1 METRAVD
8 ARRNGLSESR
18 SLQADVRTL
27 PNGLCVV
34 LLEDH
39 HAPVVAMQTWVRFGS
54 ADEGPVVAGIA
65 HVFEHMLFK
74 GTERFP
80 NGEIAAL
87 IEGAGGTVNA
97 WTSYD
102 ETVYHV
108 TLSSRFWEVGF
119 DVLSDA
125 VLHSL
130 FDANELAREKEVVL
144 EELWRGKDNPDREIS
159 ERLFQLLFTEH
170 PYRRPVIG
178 FEETVSNLSRDDMLR
193 VFQTWYV
200 PNNMIFV
207 AVGDFDTPTLMQA
220 VEARFGTLP
229 APELPTRP
237 RLEEPP
243 QSEPRISAFTFQAEM
258 ARIEFAFPGVSSN
271 DPQVP
276 MLDLLGDLMGN
287 GYNSVLYTAL
297 KRKRDITHDVF
308 AYSYTPLDRGMFSLG
323 ASCLP
328 EHAPEVIRLLL
339 QQVRD
344 TATLVVSDAALA
356 AAKTRIISG
365 FVHSRETYQGI
376 AEQLGRC
383 TLTYNDPNY
392 GERYVEAIG
401 AITLDDLRRT
411 AAAFLDLQRTNIA
424 VLMPE
429 GVPLPDRD
437 TVLAWMQEAPPTRAQ
452 SSHHYPITT
461 DTAAQLSVIDL
472 DDNRKLIVQTDRKAP
487 LVSVR
492 VMLDGGQRV
501 EPVDKAGLV
510 RLLTTVWDRGT
521 ETRSAS
527 EIEHDIDR
535 LGATFGAIGDRD
547 SLQMSA
553 RFLKETFVDGM
564 ELFFDVLTYPT
575 FPEHEVAR
583 EQADQL
589 RELETLKENR
599 FAYAFQQFLSLLYSQ
614 HPYSHLSIGRRAD
627 LETVSRDDLIAFHQA
642 LLQSHQ
648 TVFAVVGDITVDEV
662 LPLFHHQACAPQFGN
677 GHTTPLTTPALSMPS
692 QAIEQVMDV
701 EGQQTHIVWGF
712 PTVTLHDPNRYAL
725 RLLDTILGGMGGRLF
740 AELRDQKSLAYT
752 VTTVDTYPV
761 NTGFLALYIGCSPEK
776 EIEALDEFQR
786 VVRDVQHNG
795 VTDKELARA
804 KTYLEGVL
812 DIGLQGTSQRTAV
825 YGLGTL
831 QMGKWNAYKSYLQAL
846 QNVTREDVQRVAQ
859 TYLNPDRSVRVIVRA
874 ARD

>member
-8 ARRNGLSESR
+8 ACRPGLPESR
-18 SLQADVRTL
+18 GLQADVRTL
-27 PNGLCVV
+27 PNGLSVV

-80 NGEIAAL
+80 NGEIASL

-108 TLSSRFWEVGF
+108 TLSSRFWETGF

-130 FDANELAREKEVVL
+130 FDADELAREKEVVL

-159 ERLFQLLFTEH
+159 ERLFQLTFTEH

-178 FEETVSNLSRDDMLR
+178 FEETVSKLSREDMLR
-193 VFQTWYV
+193 VFKTWYV

-220 VEARFGTLP
+220 VEARFGALP

-237 RLEEPP
+237 RSQEPL

-258 ARIEFAFPGVSSN
+258 ARIEFAFPGVASS
-271 DPQVP
+271 DPNVP
-276 MLDLLGDLMGN
+276 ALDLLGDLMGN

-297 KRKRDITHDVF
+297 KRKREIAHDVF

-328 EHAPEVIRLLL
+328 EHAPEVIRALL

-344 TATLVVSDAALA
+344 TSSLAISDAALA

-365 FVHSRETYQGI
+365 FVHARETYQGI

-392 GERYVEAIG
+392 GERYVAAIS
-401 AITLDDLRRT
+401 AITLDDLRRI
-411 AAAFLDLQRTNIA
+411 AAEFLDLQRANIA

-429 GVPLPDRD
+429 GVPLPDRE
-437 TVLAWMQEAPPTRAQ
+437 TVLAWMDKPGQTQVQP
-452 SSHHYPITT
+452 SYHYPITT
-461 DTAAQLSVIDL
+461 DTAAQLSVIEL
-472 DDNRKLIVQTDRKAP
+472 SGNRKLIVQTDRKAP

-492 VMLDGGQRV
+492 AMLDGGQRV

-527 EIEHDIDR
+527 DIEHDIDR

-553 RFLKETFVDGM
+553 RFLKETFADGM
-564 ELFFDVLTYPT
+564 ELFFDVLTHPT
-575 FPEHEVAR
+575 FPEHEVTR

-589 RELETLKENR
+589 RELDALKENR
-599 FAYAFQQFLSLLYSQ
+599 FAYAFQQFLATMYGQ
-614 HPYSHLSIGRRAD
+614 HPYSHLSLGRRAD
-627 LETVSRDDLIAFHQA
+627 LETVSRDDLMAFHQA

-648 TVFAVVGDITVDEV
+648 TVFSVVGDITVDEV
-662 LPLFHHQACAPQFGN
+662 LPLFRQQAEAPQLGN
-677 GHTTPLTTPALSMPS
+677 GHIAPLTTPALSMPS
-692 QAIEQVMDV
+692 ESIEQVFEM

-740 AELRDQKSLAYT
+740 TELRDQKSLAYT
-752 VTTVDTYPV
+752 VTTIDT
-761 NTGFLALYIGCSPEK
+761 
-776 EIEALDEFQR
+776 
-786 VVRDVQHNG
+786 
-795 VTDKELARA
+795 
-804 KTYLEGVL
+804 
-812 DIGLQGTSQRTAV
+812 
-825 YGLGTL
+825 
-831 QMGKWNAYKSYLQAL
+831 
-846 QNVTREDVQRVAQ
+846 
-859 TYLNPDRSVRVIVRA
+859 
-874 ARD
+874 

>member
-8 ARRNGLSESR
+8 ARRRGLPESR
-18 SLQADVRTL
+18 GLRADVHTL

-80 NGEIAAL
+80 NGEIASL
-87 IEGAGGTVNA
+87 IEGAGGSVNA

-108 TLSSRFWEVGF
+108 TLSSRFWETGF

-130 FDANELAREKEVVL
+130 FDADELAREKEVVL

-159 ERLFQLLFTEH
+159 ERLFQLTFTEH

-178 FEETVSNLSRDDMLR
+178 FEETVSKLSREDMLR
-193 VFQTWYV
+193 VFKTWYV

-220 VEARFGTLP
+220 VEARFGALP
-229 APELPTRP
+229 APELPVRP
-237 RLEEPP
+237 RSEEPP

-258 ARIEFAFPGVSSN
+258 ARIEFAFPGVNSN
-271 DPQVP
+271 DPKVP
-276 MLDLLGDLMGN
+276 VLDLLGDLMGN

-297 KRKRDITHDVF
+297 KRKRDIAHDVF

-328 EHAPEVIRLLL
+328 EHAPEVIRALL

-344 TATLVVSDAALA
+344 TATLALSDSALA

-365 FVHSRETYQGI
+365 FVHARETYQGI

-392 GERYVEAIG
+392 GERFVEAIS
-401 AITLDDLRRT
+401 ALTLDDLRQT
-411 AAAFLDLQRTNIA
+411 AAEFLDLQRANIA

-437 TVLAWMQEAPPTRAQ
+437 TVLAWMENPSQAQ
-452 SSHHYPITT
+452 AQPSYDYPITT
-461 DTAAQLSVIDL
+461 DTASQLSVVEL
-472 DDNRKLIVQTDRKAP
+472 SGNRKLIVQTDRKAP

-492 VMLDGGQRV
+492 AMVEGGQRV

-527 EIEHDIDR
+527 DIEHDIDR

-564 ELFFDVLTYPT
+564 DLFFDVFTYPT
-575 FPEHEVAR
+575 FPEHKVIR
-583 EQADQL
+583 EQVDQL
-589 RELETLKENR
+589 RELDTLKENR
-599 FAYAFQQFLSLLYSQ
+599 FAYAFQKFLAALYGR
-614 HPYSHLSIGRRAD
+614 HPYSHLSIGRHED
-627 LETVSRDDLIAFHQA
+627 LETVSRDDLIAFHQT

-648 TVFAVVGDITVDEV
+648 TVFSVVGDVTLDEV
-662 LPLFHHQACAPQFGN
+662 LPLFEHQAEAPQLGD
-677 GHTTPLTTPALSMPS
+677 GHVTSLTTPALSMPS
-692 QAIEQVMDV
+692 KAIEEILEM

-725 RLLDTILGGMGGRLF
+725 RLLDTILGGMGGQLF
-740 AELRDQKSLAYT
+740 VELRDQKSLAYT

-761 NTGFLALYIGCSPEK
+761 NTGFIALYIGCSPEK
-776 EIEALDEFQR
+776 EVEALDEFQR

-795 VTDKELARA
+795 VTDEELARA

-831 QMGKWNAYKSYLQAL
+831 QMGKWNAYKSYLKAL
-846 QNVTREDVQRVAQ
+846 QNVSREDIQRVAQ
-859 TYLNPDRSVRVIVRA
+859 TYLNPERSVRVIIRA
-874 ARD
+874 TR

>member
-8 ARRNGLSESR
+8 ARRRGLPESR
-18 SLQADVRTL
+18 GLQADVRTL

-54 ADEGPVVAGIA
+54 ADEGPAVAGIA

-108 TLSSRFWEVGF
+108 TLSSRFWETGF

-125 VLHSL
+125 VLNSL
-130 FDANELAREKEVVL
+130 FDADELAREKEVVL

-159 ERLFQLLFTEH
+159 ERLFQLIFTEH
-170 PYRRPVIG
+170 PYGRPVIG
-178 FEETVSNLSRDDMLR
+178 FEDTVSKLSRDDMLR
-193 VFQTWYV
+193 VFKTWYV

-207 AVGDFDTPTLMQA
+207 AVGDFDTPALMQA
-220 VEARFGTLP
+220 VEERFGSLSKPVLP
-229 APELPTRP
+229 SRP
-237 RLEEPP
+237 RTEEPR

-258 ARIEFAFPGVSSN
+258 ARIEFAFPGVASN

-276 MLDLLGDLMGN
+276 ALDLLGDLMGN

-297 KRKRDITHDVF
+297 KRNRDIAHDVF

-328 EHAPEVIRLLL
+328 EHVPDVIRTLL

-344 TATLVVSDAALA
+344 TATLNLSDAALT

-365 FVHSRETYQGI
+365 FVHARETYQGI

-383 TLTYNDPNY
+383 TLTYSDPNY
-392 GERYVEAIG
+392 GERYVEAIS
-401 AITLDDLRRT
+401 ALTLDDLRQIAT
-411 AAAFLDLQRTNIA
+411 TFLDLQRVNIA

-429 GVPLPDRD
+429 GAELPDRD
-437 TVLAWMQEAPPTRAQ
+437 TVLAWMDEPADIQAPP
-452 SSHHYPITT
+452 SYHYPITT
-461 DTAAQLSVIDL
+461 DTAAQLSVVEL
-472 DDNRKLIVQTDRKAP
+472 SENRKLIVQTDRKAP

-492 VMLDGGQRV
+492 AMLDGGQRV
-501 EPVDKAGLV
+501 EPIDKAGLV

-527 EIEHDIDR
+527 DIEHDIDR
-535 LGATFGAIGDRD
+535 LGATFGAVGDRD

-553 RFLKETFVDGM
+553 RFLKDTFADGM

-575 FPEHEVAR
+575 FPEHEVSR
-583 EQADQL
+583 ELTDQL
-589 RELETLKENR
+589 RELDALKENR
-599 FAYAFQQFLSLLYSQ
+599 FAYAFQQFLATLYGQ
-614 HPYSHLSIGRRAD
+614 HPYSHLSIGRREH
-627 LETVSRDDLIAFHQA
+627 LETVTRDDLTAFHQSI
-642 LLQSHQ
+642 LQAHRA
-648 TVFAVVGDITVDEV
+648 VFSVVGDITVDEV
-662 LPLFHHQACAPQFGN
+662 LPLFQHQASAPYFGN
-677 GHTTPLTTPALSMPS
+677 GHTMPLTTPTLSMPS
-692 QAIEQVMDV
+692 EASEQVIEM

-712 PTVTLHDPNRYAL
+712 PTVTLRDPNRYAL

-740 AELRDQKSLAYT
+740 VELRDQKSLAYT
-752 VTTVDTYPV
+752 VTTVDTYPID
-761 NTGFLALYIGCSPEK
+761 TGFLALYIGCSPEK
-776 EIEALDEFQR
+776 EVEALDEFQR
-786 VVRDVQHNG
+786 VVRDVQQNG
-795 VTDKELARA
+795 VTDEEMARA

-831 QMGKWNAYKSYLQAL
+831 QMGKWNAYQNYLKAL
-846 QNVTREDVQRVAQ
+846 QDVTREDVQRVAQ
-859 TYLNPDRSVRVIVRA
+859 TYLNTDRSVRVIIRA
-874 ARD
+874 TRE

>member
-1 METRAVD
+1 
-8 ARRNGLSESR
+8 
-18 SLQADVRTL
+18 
-27 PNGLCVV
+27 
-34 LLEDH
+34 
-39 HAPVVAMQTWVRFGS
+39 MQTWVRFGS

-65 HVFEHMLFK
+65 HVFEHMMFK

-80 NGEIAAL
+80 NGEIASL

-102 ETVYHV
+102 ETVYYV
-108 TLSSRFWEVGF
+108 TLSSRFWETGF

-130 FDANELAREKEVVL
+130 FDADELAREKEVVL

-159 ERLFQLLFTEH
+159 ERLFQLTFTEH

-178 FEETVSNLSRDDMLR
+178 FEETVSKLSREDMLR
-193 VFQTWYV
+193 VFNTWYV

-220 VEARFGTLP
+220 VETRFGSLP
-229 APELPTRP
+229 APDLPPRP
-237 RLEEPP
+237 RSEEPP
-243 QSEPRISAFTFQAEM
+243 QCEPRISAFTFQAEI
-258 ARIEFAFPGVSSN
+258 ARIEFAFPGLASS

-276 MLDLLGDLMGN
+276 VLDLLGDLMGN

-297 KRKRDITHDVF
+297 KRKRNIAHDVF

-328 EHAPEVIRLLL
+328 EHVPEVIRALL
-339 QQVRD
+339 QQVRN
-344 TATLVVSDAALA
+344 ASTLALSDAALA

-365 FVHSRETYQGI
+365 FVHARETYQGI

-392 GERYVEAIG
+392 GERYVEAIS
-401 AITLDDLRRT
+401 AVTLDDLRQT
-411 AAAFLDLQRTNIA
+411 AVAFLDLQRANIA

-429 GVPLPDRD
+429 GVHLPDRD
-437 TVLAWMQEAPPTRAQ
+437 TVLAWMQPPSPTQAQ
-452 SSHHYPITT
+452 LSCHYPITT
-461 DTAAQLSVIDL
+461 DTAAQLSVIELSDT
-472 DDNRKLIVQTDRKAP
+472 RTLIVQTDRKAP

-501 EPVDKAGLV
+501 EPTDKAGLV

-527 EIEHDIDR
+527 DIEHDIDR
-535 LGATFGAIGDRD
+535 LGATFGALGDRD

-575 FPEHEVAR
+575 FPEHEVIR

-589 RELETLKENR
+589 RELEALKENR
-599 FAYAFQQFLSLLYSQ
+599 FAYAFQKFLAALYGQ
-614 HPYSHLSIGRRAD
+614 HPYSHLSIGRRED
-627 LETVSRDDLIAFHQA
+627 LETVSRDDLIGFHRS

-648 TVFAVVGDITVDEV
+648 TVFSVVGDVTVEEV
-662 LPLFHHQACAPQFGN
+662 LPLFQHQGKALQFGN
-677 GHTTPLTTPALSMPS
+677 GHTPPLTTPAMTMPPT
-692 QAIEQVMDV
+692 AIEQVIEM

-740 AELRDQKSLAYT
+740 VELRDQKSLAYT
-752 VTTVDTYPV
+752 VTTVDTYPI

-776 EIEALDEFQR
+776 ETAALDEFQR
-786 VVRDVQHNG
+786 VVHDVQHNG
-795 VTDKELARA
+795 VTDEELARA

-831 QMGKWNAYKSYLQAL
+831 QMGKWNAYKSYLKAL
-846 QNVTREDVQRVAQ
+846 QNITREDVQRVAQ
-859 TYLNPDRSVRVIVRA
+859 QYLNPDRSVRVIIRA
-874 ARD
+874 TATNCKTA

>member
-8 ARRNGLSESR
+8 ARRSGLSESR
-18 SLQADVRTL
+18 GLQADVRTL
-27 PNGLCVV
+27 SNGLCVV

-80 NGEIAAL
+80 NGEIASL
-87 IEGAGGTVNA
+87 IESAGGTVNA

-108 TLSSRFWEVGF
+108 TLSSRFWETGF

-130 FDANELAREKEVVL
+130 FDADELAREKEVVL
-144 EELWRGKDNPDREIS
+144 EELWRGKDNPDREIA
-159 ERLFQLLFTEH
+159 ERLFQLTFSEH

-178 FEETVSNLSRDDMLR
+178 SEETVSKLSREDMLR
-193 VFQTWYV
+193 VFNTWYV

-207 AVGDFDTPTLMQA
+207 AVGDFDTPALMEA
-220 VEARFGTLP
+220 VEARFGALP
-229 APELPTRP
+229 APELPVRP
-237 RLEEPP
+237 RVQEPP
-243 QSEPRISAFTFQAEM
+243 QTEPRISAFTFQAEM
-258 ARIEFAFPGVSSN
+258 ARIEVAFPGVASN
-271 DPQVP
+271 DPKVP
-276 MLDLLGDLMGN
+276 VLDLLGDLMGN

-297 KRKRDITHDVF
+297 KRKRDIAHDVF
-308 AYSYTPLDRGMFSLG
+308 AYSYTPLDQGMFSLG

-328 EHAPEVIRLLL
+328 EHAPEVIRALL

-344 TATLVVSDAALA
+344 TATLALSEAALA

-365 FVHSRETYQGI
+365 FVHARETYQGI

-383 TLTYNDPNY
+383 TLTYSDPNY
-392 GERYVEAIG
+392 GERYVEAIS
-401 AITLDDLRRT
+401 ALTLDDLRQT
-411 AAAFLDLQRTNIA
+411 AAEFLDLQRVNIA

-437 TVLAWMQEAPPTRAQ
+437 TVLEWMQKSSPDQTA
-452 SSHHYPITT
+452 SSHRYPMTT
-461 DTAAQLSVIDL
+461 DTAAQLSVIEL
-472 DDNRKLIVQTDRKAP
+472 SDNRKLVVQTDRKVP

-492 VMLDGGQRV
+492 AMLDGGQRV
-501 EPVDKAGLV
+501 EPADKAGLV

-527 EIEHDIDR
+527 DIEHDIDR

-575 FPEHEVAR
+575 FPDHEVMR

-589 RELETLKENR
+589 RELDSLKENR
-599 FAYAFQQFLSLLYSQ
+599 FAYAFQQFLASLYGQ
-614 HPYSHLSIGRRAD
+614 HPYSHLSIGRREA
-627 LETVSRDDLIAFHQA
+627 LATVSRDDLIAFHQA

-648 TVFAVVGDITVDEV
+648 TVFSVVGDVTVDEV
-662 LPLFHHQACAPQFGN
+662 LPLFQPQAESPRFSDAALK
-677 GHTTPLTTPALSMPS
+677 PLTTPALSMPS
-692 QAIEQVMDV
+692 EAVEHVLDM

-712 PTVTLHDPNRYAL
+712 PTVTLHDPNRYAI

-740 AELRDQKSLAYT
+740 VELRDQKSLAYT

-776 EIEALDEFQR
+776 EVEALDEFQR
-786 VVRDVQHNG
+786 VVCDVQNNG
-795 VTDKELARA
+795 VTEEELTRA

-831 QMGKWNAYKSYLQAL
+831 QMGKWNAYKSYLKAL
-846 QNVTREDVQRVAQ
+846 QNVTREDVQHAAQ
-859 TYLNPDRSVRVIVRA
+859 TYLNPDRSVRVIIRA
-874 ARD
+874 TR

>member
-1 METRAVD
+1 MEIRAED
-8 ARRNGLSESR
+8 ARRCGLAQSR
-18 SLQADVRTL
+18 GLKADVRTL
-27 PNGLCVV
+27 SNGLCVV

-80 NGEIAAL
+80 NGEIASL
-87 IEGAGGTVNA
+87 IEGAGGSVNA

-108 TLSSRFWEVGF
+108 TLSSRFWETGF

-130 FDANELAREKEVVL
+130 FDADELAREKEVVL

-159 ERLFQLLFTEH
+159 ERLFQLMFTEH

-178 FEETVSNLSRDDMLR
+178 FEETVSKLSREDMLR
-193 VFQTWYV
+193 VFNTWYT

-207 AVGDFDTPTLMQA
+207 AVGDFDTPALMQA
-220 VEARFGTLP
+220 IETRFGVLP
-229 APELPTRP
+229 ALDLPPRP
-237 RLEEPP
+237 RAEEPP
-243 QSEPRISAFTFQAEM
+243 QSAPRISAFTFQAEM
-258 ARIEFAFPGVSSN
+258 ARIEFAFPGVASN

-276 MLDLLGDLMGN
+276 ALDLLGDLMGN

-297 KRKRDITHDVF
+297 KRKRDIAHDVF
-308 AYSYTPLDRGMFSLG
+308 AYSYTPLDRGMLSLG
-323 ASCLP
+323 AICAP
-328 EHAPEVIRLLL
+328 EHAPEVIRALL

-344 TATLVVSDAALA
+344 MPALSLSDAALA

-365 FVHSRETYQGI
+365 FVHARETYQGI

-383 TLTYNDPNY
+383 TLTYDDPNY
-392 GERYVEAIG
+392 GERYVQAIS
-401 AITLDDLRRT
+401 AVTLDDLRRT
-411 AAAFLDLQRTNIA
+411 AATFLDLQRANIA
-424 VLMPE
+424 VLMPQ
-429 GVPLPDRD
+429 GAPLPDRD
-437 TVLAWMQEAPPTRAQ
+437 TVLSWMQEPLQTQ
-452 SSHHYPITT
+452 SRPSRHYPIVT
-461 DTAAQLSVIDL
+461 DTAAQLSVIEL
-472 DDNRKLIVQTDRKAP
+472 SDNRTLIVQTDRKAP

-521 ETRSAS
+521 ESRSAAD
-527 EIEHDIDR
+527 IEHDIDR
-535 LGATFGAIGDRD
+535 LGATFGALGDRD

-575 FPEHEVAR
+575 FPEYEVMR

-589 RELETLKENR
+589 RELDALKENR
-599 FAYAFQQFLSLLYSQ
+599 FAYAFQQFLAALYGS
-614 HPYSHLSIGRRAD
+614 HPYSHLSLGRRAD

-642 LLQSHQ
+642 LLQSHD
-648 TVFAVVGDITVDEV
+648 TVFAVVGDVTVDEA
-662 LPLFHHQACAPQFGN
+662 LPLFQSQAQAPIVGD
-677 GHTTPLTTPALSMPS
+677 GRVAPLTTPSLSMPS
-692 QAIEQVMDV
+692 RGIERVIDM

-712 PTVTLHDPNRYAL
+712 PTVTMRDPNRYAL

-740 AELRDQKSLAYT
+740 TELRDQKSLAYT
-752 VTTVDTYPV
+752 VTTLDTYPI

-776 EIEALDEFQR
+776 EVAALDEFQR
-786 VVRDVQHNG
+786 VVRDVQDHG
-795 VTDKELARA
+795 VTDAELIRA

-825 YGLGTL
+825 YGLGQL
-831 QMGKWNAYKSYLQAL
+831 QRGKWNAYQSYLKAL
-846 QNVTREDVQRVAQ
+846 QNVTRADVQRVAK
-859 TYLNPDRSVRVIVRA
+859 TYLNPDSGVRVILRA
-874 ARD
+874 PRG

>member
-8 ARRNGLSESR
+8 ARRSG
-18 SLQADVRTL
+18 LQADVRTL
-27 PNGLCVV
+27 SNGLCVV

-80 NGEIAAL
+80 NGEIASL
-87 IEGAGGTVNA
+87 IEAAGGTVNA

-108 TLSSRFWEVGF
+108 TLSSRFWETGF

-130 FDANELAREKEVVL
+130 FDADELAREKEVVL

-159 ERLFQLLFTEH
+159 ERLFQLTFTEH

-178 FEETVSNLSRDDMLR
+178 FEETVSKLSREDMLR
-193 VFQTWYV
+193 VSKTWYV

-207 AVGDFDTPTLMQA
+207 AVGDFDTPALMEA
-220 VEARFGTLP
+220 VEARFGALP
-229 APELPTRP
+229 APELPVRP
-237 RLEEPP
+237 RSQEPP

-258 ARIEFAFPGVSSN
+258 ARIEVAFPGVASH
-271 DPQVP
+271 DLRVP
-276 MLDLLGDLMGN
+276 ALDLLGDLMGN

-297 KRKRDITHDVF
+297 KRKRDIAHDVF
-308 AYSYTPLDRGMFSLG
+308 AYSYTPLDQGMFSLG

-328 EHAPEVIRLLL
+328 EHAPEMIRALL
-339 QQVRD
+339 QQVRE
-344 TATLVVSDAALA
+344 TVTLALSDAALA

-365 FVHSRETYQGI
+365 FVHARETYQGI

-383 TLTYNDPNY
+383 TLTYDDPNY
-392 GERYVEAIG
+392 GERYVEAIS
-401 AITLDDLRRT
+401 ALTLNDLRQI
-411 AAAFLDLQRTNIA
+411 AVEFLDLQRANIA

-429 GVPLPDRD
+429 GVPLPDRE
-437 TVLAWMQEAPPTRAQ
+437 TVLAWMQKPSQEPVQP
-452 SSHHYPITT
+452 SHHYPMTT
-461 DTAAQLSVIDL
+461 DTASQLSVVEL
-472 DDNRKLIVQTDRKAP
+472 SGNRKLVVQTDRKAP

-492 VMLDGGQRV
+492 AMLDGGQRV

-521 ETRSAS
+521 ETRGAS
-527 EIEHDIDR
+527 DIEHDIDR
-535 LGATFGAIGDRD
+535 LGATFGALGDRD

-553 RFLKETFVDGM
+553 RFLKETFADGM

-575 FPEHEVAR
+575 FPEHEVMC

-589 RELETLKENR
+589 RELDALKENR
-599 FAYAFQQFLSLLYSQ
+599 FAYAFQHFLASLYGQ
-614 HPYSHLSIGRRAD
+614 HPYSHLSIGRRDD
-627 LETVSRDDLIAFHQA
+627 LETVSRDHLVAFHQS

-648 TVFAVVGDITVDEV
+648 TVFSVVGDVTVDEV
-662 LPLFHHQACAPQFGN
+662 LPLFQSQAEAPYVGN
-677 GHTTPLTTPALSMPS
+677 GHLTPLTTPTLSMPS
-692 QAIEQVMDV
+692 EAIEHGFDM

-740 AELRDQKSLAYT
+740 FELRDQKSLAYT
-752 VTTVDTYPV
+752 VTTIDTYPV

-776 EIEALDEFQR
+776 EMEALEEFQR
-786 VVRDVQHNG
+786 VIHDVQHNG
-795 VTDKELARA
+795 VTAEELARA

-846 QNVTREDVQRVAQ
+846 QNVTCEDVQQAAQ
-859 TYLNPDRSVRVIVRA
+859 TYLNPDRSVRVIIRA
-874 ARD
+874 TR

>member
-8 ARRNGLSESR
+8 ARCRGLFKSR
-18 SLQADVRTL
+18 ALQADVRTL

-74 GTERFP
+74 GTQRFP
-80 NGEIAAL
+80 NGEIASL
-87 IEGAGGTVNA
+87 IEGSGGTVNA

-108 TLSSRFWEVGF
+108 TLSSRFWETGF

-130 FDANELAREKEVVL
+130 FDADELAREKEVVL

-159 ERLFQLLFTEH
+159 ERLFQLMFTEH

-178 FEETVSNLSRDDMLR
+178 FEETVSKLSREDMLR
-193 VFQTWYV
+193 VFNTWYV

-220 VEARFGTLP
+220 VEARFGSLP
-229 APELPTRP
+229 APDLPTRP
-237 RLEEPP
+237 RSEEPL
-243 QSEPRISAFTFQAEM
+243 QCEPRISAFTFQAEM
-258 ARIEFAFPGVSSN
+258 ARIEFAFPGVASN
-271 DPQVP
+271 DPHVP
-276 MLDLLGDLMGN
+276 VLDLLGDLMGN

-297 KRKRDITHDVF
+297 KRKRDIAHDVF

-328 EHAPEVIRLLL
+328 EYAPEVIRALL

-344 TATLVVSDAALA
+344 TPTLALSDAALA

-365 FVHSRETYQGI
+365 FVHARETYQGI

-383 TLTYNDPNY
+383 TLTYNNPNY
-392 GERYVEAIG
+392 GEHYVEAIS
-401 AITLDDLRRT
+401 AVTLDDLHQT
-411 AAAFLDLQRTNIA
+411 AAAFLDLKRANIA

-429 GVPLPDRD
+429 GVPLPDRE
-437 TVLAWMQEAPPTRAQ
+437 TVLAWMQQ
-452 SSHHYPITT
+452 SPQPQVQRSYHYPITT
-461 DTAAQLSVIDL
+461 DTAAQLSVIEL
-472 DDNRKLIVQTDRKAP
+472 SDNRKLIVQTDRKAP

-527 EIEHDIDR
+527 DIEHDIDR

-564 ELFFDVLTYPT
+564 QLFFDVLTYPT
-575 FPEHEVAR
+575 FLEHEVIR

-589 RELETLKENR
+589 RELEALRENR
-599 FAYAFQQFLSLLYSQ
+599 FAYAFQQFLAALYGQ
-614 HPYSHLSIGRRAD
+614 HPYSHLSIGRREE
-627 LETVSRDDLIAFHQA
+627 LETVSRDDLIAFHQS

-648 TVFAVVGDITVDEV
+648 TVFSVVGDVTVDEV
-662 LPLFHHQACAPQFGN
+662 LPLFQHQAEAPQFGN
-677 GHTTPLTTPALSMPS
+677 RHTTPLSAPALSMPS
-692 QAIEQVMDV
+692 QAIEQVMV
-701 EGQQTHIVWGF
+701 MEGQQTHIVWGF

-740 AELRDQKSLAYT
+740 VELRDQKSLAYT
-752 VTTVDTYPV
+752 VTTLDTYPI

-776 EIEALDEFQR
+776 EVEVLDEFQR
-786 VVRDVQHNG
+786 VVHDVQRNG
-795 VTDKELARA
+795 VTEEELARA

-812 DIGLQGTSQRTAV
+812 DIGMQGTSQRTAV

-831 QMGKWNAYKSYLQAL
+831 QMGKWNAYQSYLKAL
-846 QNVTREDVQRVAQ
+846 QNVTCEDVQRAAQ
-859 TYLNPDRSVRVIVRA
+859 TYLNPDRSARVIIRA
-874 ARD
+874 SR

>member
-1 METRAVD
+1 MGTRAVD
-8 ARRNGLSESR
+8 TRRRGLPESR
-18 SLQADVRTL
+18 ALQADVRTL

-108 TLSSRFWEVGF
+108 TLSSRFWETGF

-125 VLHSL
+125 VLNSL
-130 FDANELAREKEVVL
+130 FDADELAREKEVVL

-159 ERLFQLLFTEH
+159 ERLFQLIFTEH
-170 PYRRPVIG
+170 PYGRPVIG
-178 FEETVSNLSRDDMLR
+178 FEDTVSKLSREDMLR
-193 VFQTWYV
+193 VFKTWYV

-220 VEARFGTLP
+220 VEERFGDLP
-229 APELPTRP
+229 APQLPSRP
-237 RLEEPP
+237 RPEEPS

-258 ARIEFAFPGVSSN
+258 ARIEFAFPGVASN

-276 MLDLLGDLMGN
+276 VLDLLGDLMGN

-297 KRKRDITHDVF
+297 KRTQDIAHDVF

-328 EHAPEVIRLLL
+328 EHVPEVIQTLL
-339 QQVRD
+339 QQVKD
-344 TATLVVSDAALA
+344 TVTLTLSDAALA

-365 FVHSRETYQGI
+365 FVHARETYQGI

-383 TLTYNDPNY
+383 TMTYNDPNY

-401 AITLDDLRRT
+401 AVTLDDLRQI
-411 AAAFLDLQRTNIA
+411 AAAFLDLQRVSIA

-437 TVLAWMQEAPPTRAQ
+437 AVLEWMQKPAAVPAPP
-452 SSHHYPITT
+452 SYHYPITT
-461 DTAAQLSVIDL
+461 DTAAQLSVVEL
-472 DDNRKLIVQTDRKAP
+472 SANRKLIVQTDRKAP

-492 VMLDGGQRV
+492 AMLDGGQRV
-501 EPVDKAGLV
+501 EPVDKAGMV

-527 EIEHDIDR
+527 DIEHDIDR

-575 FPEHEVAR
+575 FPEHEVGR
-583 EQADQL
+583 ELTDQL
-589 RELETLKENR
+589 REIDALKENR
-599 FAYAFQQFLSLLYSQ
+599 FAYAFQQFLATLYGQ
-614 HPYSHLSIGRRAD
+614 HPYSHLSIGRREH
-627 LETVSRDDLIAFHQA
+627 LETVTRDDLTAFHHS
-642 LLQSHQ
+642 LLQAHQ
-648 TVFAVVGDITVDEV
+648 AVFSVVGDITVDEV
-662 LPLFHHQACAPQFGN
+662 LPLFENQATAPCFGSGN
-677 GHTTPLTTPALSMPS
+677 TSPLTTPALSMPS
-692 QAIEQVMDV
+692 EASEQVIEM

-712 PTVTLHDPNRYAL
+712 PTVTLRDPNRYAL

-740 AELRDQKSLAYT
+740 VELRDQKSLAYT
-752 VTTVDTYPV
+752 VTTVDTYPMD
-761 NTGFLALYIGCSPEK
+761 TGFLALYIGCSPEK
-776 EIEALDEFQR
+776 ETEALDEFQR
-786 VVRDVQHNG
+786 VVRDVQQNG
-795 VTDKELARA
+795 VTDEEMARA

-831 QMGKWNAYKSYLQAL
+831 QMGKWNAYQNYLKAL
-846 QNVTREDVQRVAQ
+846 QDVSREDVQRVAQ
-859 TYLNPDRSVRVIVRA
+859 TYLNTDRSVRVIIRA
-874 ARD
+874 PRE

>member
-8 ARRNGLSESR
+8 ARRSG
-18 SLQADVRTL
+18 LQADVRTL
-27 PNGLCVV
+27 SNGLCVV

-80 NGEIAAL
+80 NGEIASL
-87 IEGAGGTVNA
+87 IEAAGGTVNA

-108 TLSSRFWEVGF
+108 TLSSRFWETGF

-130 FDANELAREKEVVL
+130 FDADELAREKEVVL

-159 ERLFQLLFTEH
+159 ERLFQLTFTEH

-178 FEETVSNLSRDDMLR
+178 FEETVSKLSREDMLR
-193 VFQTWYV
+193 VFKTWYV

-207 AVGDFDTPTLMQA
+207 AVGDFDTPALMEA
-220 VEARFGTLP
+220 VEARFGALP
-229 APELPTRP
+229 APELPVRP
-237 RLEEPP
+237 RSQEPP

-258 ARIEFAFPGVSSN
+258 ARIEVAFPGVASH
-271 DPQVP
+271 DLRVP
-276 MLDLLGDLMGN
+276 ALDLLGDLMGN

-297 KRKRDITHDVF
+297 KRKRDIAHDVF
-308 AYSYTPLDRGMFSLG
+308 AYSYTPLDQGMFSLG

-328 EHAPEVIRLLL
+328 EHAPEVIRALL
-339 QQVRD
+339 QQVRE
-344 TATLVVSDAALA
+344 TVTLALSDAALA

-365 FVHSRETYQGI
+365 FVHARETYQGI

-383 TLTYNDPNY
+383 TLTYDDPNY
-392 GERYVEAIG
+392 GERYVEAIS
-401 AITLDDLRRT
+401 ALTLNDLRQI
-411 AAAFLDLQRTNIA
+411 AVEFLDLQQANIA

-429 GVPLPDRD
+429 GVPLPDRE
-437 TVLAWMQEAPPTRAQ
+437 TVLAWVQKPSQEPVQP
-452 SSHHYPITT
+452 SHHYPMTT
-461 DTAAQLSVIDL
+461 DTASQLSVFEL
-472 DDNRKLIVQTDRKAP
+472 SGNRKLVVQTDRKAP

-492 VMLDGGQRV
+492 AMLDGGQRV

-521 ETRSAS
+521 ETRGAS
-527 EIEHDIDR
+527 DIEHDIDR
-535 LGATFGAIGDRD
+535 LGATFGALGDLD

-553 RFLKETFVDGM
+553 RFLKETFADGM

-575 FPEHEVAR
+575 FPEHEVMR

-589 RELETLKENR
+589 RELDTLKENR
-599 FAYAFQQFLSLLYSQ
+599 FAYAFQHFLASLYGQ
-614 HPYSHLSIGRRAD
+614 HPYSHLSIGRRDD
-627 LETVSRDDLIAFHQA
+627 LETVSRDHLVAFHQL

-648 TVFAVVGDITVDEV
+648 TVFSVVGDVTVDEV
-662 LPLFHHQACAPQFGN
+662 LPLFQSQAEVPYVGN
-677 GHTTPLTTPALSMPS
+677 GHLTPLTTPTLSMPS
-692 QAIEQVMDV
+692 EAIEHVFDM

-740 AELRDQKSLAYT
+740 VELRDQKSLAYT
-752 VTTVDTYPV
+752 VTTIDTYPV

-776 EIEALDEFQR
+776 EMEALEEFQR
-786 VVRDVQHNG
+786 VVHDVQHNG
-795 VTDKELARA
+795 VTAEELARA

-846 QNVTREDVQRVAQ
+846 QNVTCEDVQQAAQ
-859 TYLNPDRSVRVIVRA
+859 TYLNPDRSVRVIIRA
-874 ARD
+874 TR

>member
-1 METRAVD
+1 METRAED
-8 ARRNGLSESR
+8 ARRNGLAESR
-18 SLQADVRTL
+18 GLKADVCTL

-80 NGEIAAL
+80 NGEIASL

-108 TLSSRFWEVGF
+108 TLSSRFWETGF

-125 VLHSL
+125 VLYSL
-130 FDANELAREKEVVL
+130 FDADELAREKEVVL

-159 ERLFQLLFTEH
+159 ERLFQLTFTEH

-178 FEETVSNLSRDDMLR
+178 FEETVSNLSREDMLR
-193 VFQTWYV
+193 VFKTWYV

-207 AVGDFDTPTLMQA
+207 AVGDFDTPTLMRA
-220 VEARFGTLP
+220 VEARFGALP
-229 APELPTRP
+229 ALELPVRP
-237 RLEEPP
+237 RSEEPL

-258 ARIEFAFPGVSSN
+258 ARIEFAFPGVDSN
-271 DPQVP
+271 DPKVP
-276 MLDLLGDLMGN
+276 VLDLLGDLMGN

-297 KRKRDITHDVF
+297 KRKRDIAHDVF

-328 EHAPEVIRLLL
+328 EHAPEMIRALL

-344 TATLVVSDAALA
+344 TATLALSDAALA

-365 FVHSRETYQGI
+365 FVHARETYQGI

-383 TLTYNDPNY
+383 TLTYSDPNY
-392 GERYVEAIG
+392 GERYVEAIS
-401 AITLDDLRRT
+401 ALTLDDLRQT
-411 AAAFLDLQRTNIA
+411 AADFLDLQRANIA
-424 VLMPE
+424 VLLPE
-429 GVPLPDRD
+429 GVPLPDRE
-437 TVLAWMQEAPPTRAQ
+437 TVLTWMQNPSQAQ
-452 SSHHYPITT
+452 AQPSYHYPITT
-461 DTAAQLSVIDL
+461 DTASQVSVVELS
-472 DDNRKLIVQTDRKAP
+472 DNRKLIVQTDRKAP

-492 VMLDGGQRV
+492 AMVEGGQRV

-521 ETRSAS
+521 DTRSAS
-527 EIEHDIDR
+527 DIEHDIDC

-553 RFLKETFVDGM
+553 RFLKETFADGM
-564 ELFFDVLTYPT
+564 ELFFDVFTYPT
-575 FPEHEVAR
+575 FPEHEVIR
-583 EQADQL
+583 ERADQL
-589 RELETLKENR
+589 RELDTLKENR
-599 FAYAFQQFLSLLYSQ
+599 FAYAFQQFLAALYGE
-614 HPYSHLSIGRRAD
+614 HPYSHLSIGRRED
-627 LETVSRDDLIAFHQA
+627 LKTVLRHDLIAFHQS
-642 LLQSHQ
+642 LLQAHQ
-648 TVFAVVGDITVDEV
+648 TVFSVVGDVTVDEV
-662 LPLFHHQACAPQFGN
+662 LPLFQYQAEAPQFGN

-692 QAIEQVMDV
+692 EAIEQVLET

-712 PTVTLHDPNRYAL
+712 PTVTLHDPNRYSL

-740 AELRDQKSLAYT
+740 VELRDQKSLAYT
-752 VTTVDTYPV
+752 VTTVDTYPI

-776 EIEALDEFQR
+776 EVEALDEFQR
-786 VVRDVQHNG
+786 VVRDVQHHG
-795 VTDKELARA
+795 VTDEELARA
-804 KTYLEGVL
+804 KIYLEGVL

-831 QMGKWNAYKSYLQAL
+831 QMGKWNAYKSYLKAL
-846 QNVTREDVQRVAQ
+846 QNVSCEDVQRAAQ
-859 TYLNPDRSVRVIVRA
+859 TYLNPDRSVRVIIRA
-874 ARD
+874 TR

>member
-8 ARRNGLSESR
+8 ARRRGLSESR
-18 SLQADVRTL
+18 GLQADVRTL
-27 PNGLCVV
+27 SNGLCVV

-80 NGEIAAL
+80 NGEIASL

-108 TLSSRFWEVGF
+108 TLSSRFWETGF

-130 FDANELAREKEVVL
+130 FDADELAREKEVVL

-159 ERLFQLLFTEH
+159 ERLFQLTFTEH

-178 FEETVSNLSRDDMLR
+178 FEETVSKLSREDMLR
-193 VFQTWYV
+193 VFKTWYV

-229 APELPTRP
+229 ALELPVRP
-237 RLEEPP
+237 RSEEPP

-258 ARIEFAFPGVSSN
+258 ARIEFAFPGVASN
-271 DPQVP
+271 DPKVP
-276 MLDLLGDLMGN
+276 VLDLLGDLMGN
-287 GYNSVLYTAL
+287 GYNSMLYTAL
-297 KRKRDITHDVF
+297 KRKRDIAHDVF

-328 EHAPEVIRLLL
+328 DHAPEVIRALL
-339 QQVRD
+339 QQIRD
-344 TATLVVSDAALA
+344 TPALSLADTALA

-365 FVHSRETYQGI
+365 FVHARETYQGI

-392 GERYVEAIG
+392 GERYVEAIS
-401 AITLDDLRRT
+401 AITLDDLRQV
-411 AAAFLDLQRTNIA
+411 AAEFLDLQRANIA

-429 GVPLPDRD
+429 GVPLPDRA
-437 TVLAWMQEAPPTRAQ
+437 TVLGWMQKPLQTHMQP
-452 SSHHYPITT
+452 SYHYPITT
-461 DTAAQLSVIDL
+461 DTAAQLSVIEL
-472 DDNRKLIVQTDRKAP
+472 SGNRKLIVQTDRKAP

-492 VMLDGGQRV
+492 AMLDGGQRV

-510 RLLTTVWDRGT
+510 RLLSTVWDRGT
-521 ETRSAS
+521 ENRSAS
-527 EIEHDIDR
+527 DIEHDIDR

-553 RFLKETFVDGM
+553 RFLKETFADGM

-575 FPEHEVAR
+575 FPEPEVIR

-589 RELETLKENR
+589 RELDALKENR
-599 FAYAFQQFLSLLYSQ
+599 FAYAFQQFLAALYGQ
-614 HPYSHLSIGRRAD
+614 HPYSHLSIGRRKD
-627 LETVSRDDLIAFHQA
+627 LETVSRDDLISFHQS

-648 TVFAVVGDITVDEV
+648 TVFSVVGDVTVDEV
-662 LPLFHHQACAPQFGN
+662 LPLFQHQADATLFGN
-677 GHTTPLTTPALSMPS
+677 GHTRPLPTPALSMPS
-692 QAIEQVMDV
+692 EAIEHVMMM

-712 PTVTLHDPNRYAL
+712 PTVTLYDPNRYAL

-740 AELRDQKSLAYT
+740 VELRDQKSLAYT

-776 EIEALDEFQR
+776 EVEALDEFQR
-786 VVRDVQHNG
+786 VVRDVQHQG
-795 VTDKELARA
+795 VTEAELARA

-831 QMGKWNAYKSYLQAL
+831 QTGKWNAYKSYLKAL
-846 QNVTREDVQRVAQ
+846 QNVTCEDVQRVAQ
-859 TYLNPDRSVRVIVRA
+859 TYLNADRSVRVTIRA
-874 ARD
+874 TR

>member
-8 ARRNGLSESR
+8 ARRRGLPESR
-18 SLQADVRTL
+18 DLQADVRTL
-27 PNGLCVV
+27 SSGLCVV

-80 NGEIAAL
+80 NGEIAGL
-87 IEGAGGTVNA
+87 IEGSGGTVNA

-108 TLSSRFWEVGF
+108 TLSSRFWETGF

-125 VLHSL
+125 VLNSL
-130 FDANELAREKEVVL
+130 FDADELAREKEVVL
-144 EELWRGKDNPDREIS
+144 EELWRGKDNPDREIA
-159 ERLFQLLFTEH
+159 ERLFELIFTEH
-170 PYRRPVIG
+170 PYGRPVIG
-178 FEETVSNLSRDDMLR
+178 FEDTVSKLSREDMLR
-193 VFQTWYV
+193 VFKTWYV

-220 VEARFGTLP
+220 VEERFGTLP
-229 APELPTRP
+229 APVLPSRP
-237 RLEEPP
+237 RTEEPR

-258 ARIEFAFPGVSSN
+258 ARIEFAFPGVASN
-271 DPQVP
+271 DPEVP
-276 MLDLLGDLMGN
+276 VLDLLGDLMGN
-287 GYNSVLYTAL
+287 GYNAVLYTAL
-297 KRKRDITHDVF
+297 KRTRDIAHDVF

-328 EHAPEVIRLLL
+328 EHVPEVIRALL

-344 TATLVVSDAALA
+344 TATLDLSDAALA
-356 AAKTRIISG
+356 AAKTRIVSG
-365 FVHSRETYQGI
+365 FVHARETYQGI

-392 GERYVEAIG
+392 GERYVEAIS
-401 AITLDDLRRT
+401 AVTLDDLRQI
-411 AAAFLDLQRTNIA
+411 AATFLDLQRANIA

-437 TVLAWMQEAPPTRAQ
+437 TVLAWMQEPVAIPASP
-452 SSHHYPITT
+452 SYHYPITT
-461 DTAAQLSVIDL
+461 DTAAQLSVVELSDS
-472 DDNRKLIVQTDRKAP
+472 RKLIVQTDRKAP

-492 VMLDGGQRV
+492 AMLDGGQRV

-527 EIEHDIDR
+527 DIEHDIDR
-535 LGATFGAIGDRD
+535 LGATFGALGDRD

-553 RFLKETFVDGM
+553 RFLKETFADGM

-575 FPEHEVAR
+575 FPEHEVGR
-583 EQADQL
+583 ELTDQL
-589 RELETLKENR
+589 RELDALKENR
-599 FAYAFQQFLSLLYSQ
+599 FAYAFQQFLSTLYGQ
-614 HPYSHLSIGRRAD
+614 HPYSHLSIGRREH
-627 LETVSRDDLIAFHQA
+627 LETVTRDDLTAFHQS
-642 LLQSHQ
+642 LLQAHRA
-648 TVFAVVGDITVDEV
+648 VFSVVGDITVDEV
-662 LPLFHHQACAPQFGN
+662 LPLFENQAAAPDFGN
-677 GHTTPLTTPALSMPS
+677 GHTTPLTTPALSMPCEAS
-692 QAIEQVMDV
+692 EQVIEM

-712 PTVTLHDPNRYAL
+712 PTVTLRDPNRYAL

-740 AELRDQKSLAYT
+740 VELRDQKSLAYT
-752 VTTVDTYPV
+752 VTTVDTYPID
-761 NTGFLALYIGCSPEK
+761 TGFLALYIGCSPEK
-776 EIEALDEFQR
+776 ETEALDEFQR
-786 VVRDVQHNG
+786 VVRDVQQNG
-795 VTDKELARA
+795 VTDEEMARA

-831 QMGKWNAYKSYLQAL
+831 QMEKWNAYQNYLKAL
-846 QNVTREDVQRVAQ
+846 QDITREDVQRVAQ
-859 TYLNPDRSVRVIVRA
+859 TYLNTDRSVRVIIRA
-874 ARD
+874 TRG